1 MPELPEVETVR
12 LGLLPIVGQRVV
24 ACDVRRR
31 DVVRHLGS
39 TSKNNRKGSID
50 PQSLMIESTI
60 IDITR
65 VGKQLAI
72 IVQDPSRHQHAIG
85 LHLGMSGQVLLSR
98 DHNRDQEIKSRSHVH
113 VVWTLD
119 DGSTIAFRDPRRFG
133 KVVLH
138 DSLRSLENDWARL
151 GPDAESISAKS
162 LGAALSSTSRP
173 IKAALL
179 DQHVLAGVGNIYADE
194 ALFDARIH
202 PLTPSHTL
210 TKAQVTT
217 LAKSIRT
224 ILRRAIKA
232 RGSTLRDYRDAN
244 NEQGSAQLL
253 HCVYSRSGQPCSR
266 CQTPIESCQIAQRTS
281 CWCPKCQ
288 SIAY

>member
-12 LGLLPIVGQRVV
+12 LGLIPIVGQRVV
-24 ACDVRRR
+24 DCDVRRR
-31 DVVRHLGS
+31 DVIRNLGS
-39 TSKNNRKGSID
+39 TSKNNRAGAID
-50 PQSLMIESTI
+50 PKALMVGSTI

-65 VGKQLAI
+65 HGKQLAI
-72 IVQDPSRHQHAIG
+72 ICQNKAGHQHAVG

-98 DHNRDQEIKSRSHVH
+98 DHARAQEITSRAHVH
-113 VVWTLD
+113 AVWTLD

-138 DSLRSLENDWARL
+138 ASLRSLEKDWELL

-162 LGAALSSTSRP
+162 LGDALSSTTRP

-179 DQHVLAGVGNIYADE
+179 DQHLLAGVGNIYADE
-194 ALFDARIH
+194 ALFDAQIH
-202 PLTPSHTL
+202 PRTPANTL
-210 TKAQVTT
+210 SSTQIKA
-217 LAKSIRT
+217 LAQSIRM
-224 ILRRAIKA
+224 ILRNAIKA

-253 HCVYSRSGQPCSR
+253 HRVYSRSGLPCMR
-266 CQTPIESCQIAQRTS
+266 CKASLESCQIAQRTT
-281 CWCPKCQ
+281 CWCPVCQ
-288 SIAY
+288 LQA